1 MASMRDIKRRRES
14 IQSTSQITK
23 AMKLVSTVKLQKAKG
38 HAEETKPYFQKMYET
53 VSGMLARS
61 GGAEGPYQ
69 KEEKEG
75 PKKKGVIVIT
85 SNRGLAG
92 GYNSN
97 VVKLVTQGDF
107 DKENTVIFPVGR
119 KGLESLRRYGYSCQ
133 GDYSEV
139 MNKPL
144 FGDAVSIGKT
154 VTGALE
160 SGEIDEL
167 YLAYTVFKN
176 TVTQIPTLIKILPF
190 GEDDAQNDAA
200 QDAAAASQSA
210 PTPQSAPASQSV
222 SASHSVPQEKQG
234 PVALMNYEPEEE
246 ETLGYII
253 PLYVNSLIFGALV
266 EAVASENG
274 ARMQA
279 MDSATSNAEEM
290 IGTLGLQYNRA
301 RQAAIT
307 QELTEIVA
315 GAAAIS

>member
-1 MASMRDIKRRRES
+1 MASMRDIKRRKAS

-23 AMKLVSTVKLQKAKG
+23 AMKLVSTVKLQHAKG
-38 HAEETKPYFQKMYET
+38 RAEETKPYFDKMYET

-61 GGAEGPYQ
+61 GNVDHPLLTER
-69 KEEKEG
+69 ETVG
-75 PKKKGVIVIT
+75 PKKKGVILIS

-107 DKENTVIFPVGR
+107 SKEDTVIYPVGR
-119 KGLESLRRYGYSCQ
+119 KGLEAMQRYGYECR

-139 MNKPL
+139 MNNPL
-144 FGDAVSIGKT
+144 FGDAISIGKA
-154 VTGALE
+154 VVSALE
-160 SGEIDEL
+160 NGEIDEG

-176 TVTQIPTLIKILPF
+176 TVTHVPTLIKLLPF
-190 GEDDAQNDAA
+190 SAEDMASEE
-200 QDAAAASQSA
+200 QDVAETNASDQL
-210 PTPQSAPASQSV
+210 
-222 SASHSVPQEKQG
+222 
-234 PVALMNYEPEEE
+234 LMNYEPEES

-253 PLYVNSLIFGALV
+253 PMYMNSLIFGALV

-290 IGTLGLQYNRA
+290 IDKLGLQYNRA
-301 RQAAIT
+301 RQSAIT

-315 GAAAIS
+315 GASAIE

>member
-1 MASMRDIKRRRES
+1 MASMRDIKRRKES
-14 IQSTSQITK
+14 ITSTSQITK
-23 AMKLVSTVKLQKAKG
+23 AMKLVSTVKFQKAKD

-53 VSGMLARS
+53 VSHMLASVGDQCSHPLLR
-61 GGAEGPYQ
+61 
-69 KEEKEG
+69 KVEKDG
-75 PKKKGVIVIT
+75 LIKKGVILIT

-97 VVKLVTQGDF
+97 IVKLVTRGDF
-107 DKENTVIFPVGR
+107 DKEHTVIYPVGT
-119 KGLESLRRYGYSCQ
+119 KGLDAMKRLGYHCE

-139 MNKPL
+139 INKPM
-144 FGDAVSIGKT
+144 FCDAVSLGKT
-154 VTGALE
+154 VMTALE
-160 SGEIDEL
+160 QGDIDEV

-176 TVTQIPTLIKILPF
+176 SVTQIPTLMKILPVDP
-190 GEDDAQNDAA
+190 EQAKPEEEETKNAK
-200 QDAAAASQSA
+200 
-210 PTPQSAPASQSV
+210 V
-222 SASHSVPQEKQG
+222 
-234 PVALMNYEPEEE
+234 LMNYEPGEE

-253 PLYVNSLIFGALV
+253 PLYMNSLIFGAMA

-290 IGTLGLQYNRA
+290 IETLGLQYNRA

-315 GAAAIS
+315 GASAIS

>member
-1 MASMRDIKRRRES
+1 MASMRDIKRRKES
-14 IQSTSQITK
+14 VQSTEQITK
-23 AMKLVSTVKLQKAKG
+23 AMKLVSSVKLTKAKQN
-38 HAEETKPYFQKMYET
+38 AEESKPYFDTMYET
-53 VSGMLARS
+53 VAGMIAKSGQMSHPFL
-61 GGAEGPYQ
+61 Q
-69 KEEKEG
+69 KGKSD
-75 PKKKGVIVIT
+75 KKAVIVVS

-97 VVKLVTQGDF
+97 LVKLVTKGDF
-107 DKENTVIFPVGR
+107 DRENTIIFPVGR
-119 KGLESLRRYGYSCQ
+119 KGLESLVRQGYTCQ
-133 GDYSEV
+133 GDFSEV
-139 MNKPL
+139 INNPL

-154 VTGALE
+154 VIGALE
-160 SGEIDEL
+160 NGDIDEV

-190 GEDDAQNDAA
+190 AEDDIKENAQEEDEKDKGAVA
-200 QDAAAASQSA
+200 Q
-210 PTPQSAPASQSV
+210 
-222 SASHSVPQEKQG
+222 
-234 PVALMNYEPEEE
+234 MNYEPEEE

-290 IGTLGLQYNRA
+290 IDTLGLQYNRA

-315 GAAAIS
+315 GASAIS

>member
-1 MASMRDIKRRRES
+1 MASMRDIKRRRAS
-14 IQSTSQITK
+14 VQSTSQITK

-38 HAEETKPYFQKMYET
+38 HAEETKPYFNKMYQT
-53 VSGMLARS
+53 VSGMLAKSS
-61 GGAEGPYQ
+61 GSMSSPYLKAKTGDGPV
-69 KEEKEG
+69 
-75 PKKKGVIVIT
+75 KKGVILIT

-107 DKENTVIFPVGR
+107 DKENTIIYPVGR
-119 KGLESLRRYGYSCQ
+119 KGLENMQRLGYKCE

-139 MNKPL
+139 INKPL
-144 FGDAVSIGKT
+144 FGDAAALGKT

-160 SGEIDEL
+160 NGDIDEV

-190 GEDDAQNDAA
+190 SEDDLSAMQDNAESEQQADAG
-200 QDAAAASQSA
+200 
-210 PTPQSAPASQSV
+210 
-222 SASHSVPQEKQG
+222 EKKG

-253 PLYVNSLIFGALV
+253 PLYMNSLIFGALV

-290 IGTLGLQYNRA
+290 IETLGLQYNRA

-315 GAAAIS
+315 GASAIS

>member
-1 MASMRDIKRRRES
+1 MASMRDIKRRKAS

-23 AMKLVSTVKLQKAKG
+23 AMKLVSTVKLQHAKG
-38 HAEETKPYFQKMYET
+38 RAEETKPYFDKMYET
-53 VSGMLARS
+53 VSGMLAKSQNVDHPLLVER
-61 GGAEGPYQ
+61 
-69 KEEKEG
+69 KTEG
-75 PKKKGVIVIT
+75 PKKKGVILIS

-107 DKENTVIFPVGR
+107 PVEDTVVFPVGR
-119 KGLESLRRYGYSCQ
+119 KGLEAVQRLGYTCR

-139 MNKPL
+139 MNNPL

-154 VTGALE
+154 VVSAME
-160 SGEIDEL
+160 SGEIDEV

-176 TVTQIPTLIKILPF
+176 TVTHIPTLIKMLPF
-190 GEDDAQNDAA
+190 TEEDIQEMSRESKAA
-200 QDAAAASQSA
+200 ESE
-210 PTPQSAPASQSV
+210 
-222 SASHSVPQEKQG
+222 EKAG
-234 PVALMNYEPEEE
+234 AGAIMNYEPD
-246 ETLGYII
+246 ETEALGYII
-253 PLYVNSLIFGALV
+253 PMYMNSLIFGALV

-290 IGTLGLQYNRA
+290 IDKLGLQYNRA
-301 RQAAIT
+301 RQSAIT

-315 GAAAIS
+315 GASAIE

>member
-1 MASMRDIKRRRES
+1 MASMRDIKRRKAS

-38 HAEETKPYFQKMYET
+38 RAEETKPYFDKMYET

-61 GGAEGPYQ
+61 GPSGNLYMKKKDGEGPV
-69 KEEKEG
+69 
-75 PKKKGVIVIT
+75 KKGVIVIS

-97 VVKLVTQGDF
+97 IVKLVTQGDF
-107 DKENTVIFPVGR
+107 DKENTIIYPVGR
-119 KGLESLRRYGYSCQ
+119 KGMESLLRQGYTCK

-139 MNKPL
+139 INHPL

-154 VTGALE
+154 VMGALE
-160 SGEIDEL
+160 NGEIDEV

-176 TVTQIPTLIKILPF
+176 TVTQVPTLIKILPF
-190 GEDDAQNDAA
+190 SEEDI
-200 QDAAAASQSA
+200 
-210 PTPQSAPASQSV
+210 PAKEEKQ
-222 SASHSVPQEKQG
+222 QEEKQG
-234 PVALMNYEPEEE
+234 PVAIMNYEPEEE
-246 ETLGYII
+246 DTLGYII
-253 PLYVNSLIFGALV
+253 PLYMNSLIFGALT

-290 IGTLGLQYNRA
+290 IDTLGLQYNRA

-315 GAAAIS
+315 GASAIS

>member
-1 MASMRDIKRRRES
+1 MASMRDIKRRKES
-14 IQSTSQITK
+14 ITSTSQITK
-23 AMKLVSTVKLQKAKG
+23 AMKLVSTVKFQKAKD

-53 VSGMLARS
+53 VSHMLASVGDQCSHPLLRKV
-61 GGAEGPYQ
+61 EKDGPI
-69 KEEKEG
+69 
-75 PKKKGVIVIT
+75 KKGVILIT

-97 VVKLVTQGDF
+97 IVKLVTRGDF
-107 DKENTVIFPVGR
+107 DKEQTVIYPVGT
-119 KGLESLRRYGYSCQ
+119 KGLDAMKRLGYHCE

-139 MNKPL
+139 INKPM
-144 FGDAVSIGKT
+144 FCDAVSLGKT
-154 VTGALE
+154 VMTALE
-160 SGEIDEL
+160 QGDIDEV

-176 TVTQIPTLIKILPF
+176 SVTQIPTLMKILPVDP
-190 GEDDAQNDAA
+190 EQAKLEEEETKNAK
-200 QDAAAASQSA
+200 
-210 PTPQSAPASQSV
+210 V
-222 SASHSVPQEKQG
+222 
-234 PVALMNYEPEEE
+234 LMNYEPGEE

-253 PLYVNSLIFGALV
+253 PLYMNSLIFGAMA

-290 IGTLGLQYNRA
+290 IETLGLQYNRA

-315 GAAAIS
+315 GASAIS

>member
-1 MASMRDIKRRRES
+1 MASMRDIKRRKES

-38 HAEETKPYFQKMYET
+38 RAEETKPYFNKMYET

-61 GGAEGPYQ
+61 GSAGYPG
-69 KEEKEG
+69 KKDRRG
-75 PKKKGVIVIT
+75 DGSVKKGVIVIS

-97 VVKLVTQGDF
+97 IVKLITQGDF
-107 DKENTVIFPVGR
+107 DRENTIIYPVGR
-119 KGLESLRRYGYSCQ
+119 KGLESLARQGYTCV
-133 GDYSEV
+133 GDFSEV
-139 MNKPL
+139 INNPL

-160 SGEIDEL
+160 SGEIDEV

-190 GEDDAQNDAA
+190 GEEDIAAMEEDAA
-200 QDAAAASQSA
+200 KTD
-210 PTPQSAPASQSV
+210 
-222 SASHSVPQEKQG
+222 EKQG

-253 PLYVNSLIFGALV
+253 PLYMNSLIFGALV

-290 IGTLGLQYNRA
+290 IDTLGLQYNRA

-315 GAAAIS
+315 GASAIS

>member
-1 MASMRDIKRRRES
+1 MASMRDIKRRKES

-38 HAEETKPYFQKMYET
+38 HAEETKPYFNKMYET
-53 VSGMLARS
+53 VAGILAKSGNA
-61 GGAEGPYQ
+61 GNPYTR
-69 KEEKEG
+69 ETAG
-75 PKKKGVIVIT
+75 DAPKKKGIILIT

-107 DKENTVIFPVGR
+107 DREHTVIYPVGR
-119 KGLESLRRYGYSCQ
+119 KGLESMRRLGYACE

-139 MNKPL
+139 INKPL

-154 VTGALE
+154 VTAALE
-160 SGEIDEL
+160 NGDIDEV

-190 GEDDAQNDAA
+190 SAEDVKAMQADAGGGE
-200 QDAAAASQSA
+200 
-210 PTPQSAPASQSV
+210 
-222 SASHSVPQEKQG
+222 QEEKSG

-246 ETLGYII
+246 ETLRFII
-253 PLYVNSLIFGALV
+253 PLYMNSLIFGALV
-266 EAVASENG
+266 ESVASENG

-279 MDSATSNAEEM
+279 MDNATNNAEEM
-290 IGTLGLQYNRA
+290 IDTLGLQYNRA

-315 GAAAIS
+315 GASAIE

>member
-1 MASMRDIKRRRES
+1 MASMRDIKRRKAS

-38 HAEETKPYFQKMYET
+38 RAEETKPYFNKMYET

-61 GGAEGPYQ
+61 GPSGNSFVKQKTGDGPV
-69 KEEKEG
+69 
-75 PKKKGVIVIT
+75 KKGIIVIS

-97 VVKLVTQGDF
+97 IVKLVTQGDF
-107 DKENTVIFPVGR
+107 EKENTIIYPVGR
-119 KGLESLRRYGYSCQ
+119 KGMESLQRQGYTCK
-133 GDYSEV
+133 GDYTEV
-139 MNKPL
+139 INHPL

-154 VTGALE
+154 VMGDLE
-160 SGEIDEL
+160 NGEIDEV

-176 TVTQIPTLIKILPF
+176 TVTQIPTLIKVLPF
-190 GEDDAQNDAA
+190 GEDDL
-200 QDAAAASQSA
+200 
-210 PTPQSAPASQSV
+210 PE
-222 SASHSVPQEKQG
+222 PQEEKEEEKTG
-234 PVALMNYEPEEE
+234 PVAIMNYEPEEE
-246 ETLGYII
+246 DTLGYII
-253 PLYVNSLIFGALV
+253 PLYMNSLIFGALT

-290 IGTLGLQYNRA
+290 IDTLGLQYNRA

-315 GAAAIS
+315 GASAIS

>member
-1 MASMRDIKRRRES
+1 MASMRDIKRRKES
-14 IQSTSQITK
+14 ITSTSQITK
-23 AMKLVSTVKLQKAKG
+23 AMKLVSTVKFQKAKD

-53 VSGMLARS
+53 VSHMLASVGDQCSHPLLRKV
-61 GGAEGPYQ
+61 EKDGPI
-69 KEEKEG
+69 
-75 PKKKGVIVIT
+75 KKGVILIT

-97 VVKLVTQGDF
+97 IVKLVTRGDF
-107 DKENTVIFPVGR
+107 DKEQTVIYPVGT
-119 KGLESLRRYGYSCQ
+119 KGLHAMKRLGYHCE

-139 MNKPL
+139 INKPM
-144 FGDAVSIGKT
+144 FCDAVSLGKT
-154 VTGALE
+154 VMTALE
-160 SGEIDEL
+160 QGDIDEV

-176 TVTQIPTLIKILPF
+176 SVTQIPTLMKILPVDP
-190 GEDDAQNDAA
+190 EQAKPEEEETKNAK
-200 QDAAAASQSA
+200 
-210 PTPQSAPASQSV
+210 V
-222 SASHSVPQEKQG
+222 
-234 PVALMNYEPEEE
+234 LMNYEPGEE

-253 PLYVNSLIFGALV
+253 PLYMNSLIFGAMA

-290 IGTLGLQYNRA
+290 IETLGLQYNRA

-315 GAAAIS
+315 GASAIS

>member
-1 MASMRDIKRRRES
+1 MASMRDIKRRKES
-14 IQSTSQITK
+14 ITSTSQITK
-23 AMKLVSTVKLQKAKG
+23 AMKLVSTVKFQKAKD

-53 VSGMLARS
+53 VSHMLASVGDQCSHPLLRKV
-61 GGAEGPYQ
+61 EKDGPI
-69 KEEKEG
+69 
-75 PKKKGVIVIT
+75 KKGVILIT

-97 VVKLVTQGDF
+97 IVKLVTRGNF
-107 DKENTVIFPVGR
+107 DKEHTVIYPVGT
-119 KGLESLRRYGYSCQ
+119 KGLDAMKRLGYHCE

-139 MNKPL
+139 INKPM
-144 FGDAVSIGKT
+144 FCDAVSLGKT
-154 VTGALE
+154 VMTALE
-160 SGEIDEL
+160 QGDIDEV

-176 TVTQIPTLIKILPF
+176 SVTQIPTLMKILPVDP
-190 GEDDAQNDAA
+190 EQAKTEEEETKNAK
-200 QDAAAASQSA
+200 
-210 PTPQSAPASQSV
+210 V
-222 SASHSVPQEKQG
+222 
-234 PVALMNYEPEEE
+234 LMNYEPGEE

-253 PLYVNSLIFGALV
+253 PLYMNSLIFGAMA

-290 IGTLGLQYNRA
+290 IETLGLQYNRA

-315 GAAAIS
+315 GASAIS